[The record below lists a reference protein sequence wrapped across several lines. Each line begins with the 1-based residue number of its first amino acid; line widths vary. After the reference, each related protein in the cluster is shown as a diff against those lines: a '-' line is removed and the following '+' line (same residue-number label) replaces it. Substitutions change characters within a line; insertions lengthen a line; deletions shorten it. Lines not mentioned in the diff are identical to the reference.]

1 MNLTPDQAR
10 KKLVEALRSG
20 EYVQARDSLRSEGG
34 YCCLGVACEIY
45 RQEEGGPDWDRYKL
59 YRQEE
64 GGPDWDYYQAHWS
77 YGGHSHNLPE
87 RVRRWLDFK
96 RSGGLFSEPFQRD
109 SKLVE
114 SLLDMNDSGMSFAE
128 IADVIEQGKVALD
141 SHD

>member
-34 YCCLGVACEIY
+34 YCCLGVACEI
-45 RQEEGGPDWDRYKL
+45 